1 MDPFGG
7 RAHTDCVSTTPRP
20 PTLAALQR
28 RLEERDAEIV
38 VLKLL
43 VEKLEQQLL
52 KSRRSRFGQSSEQ
65 LDGLPTLTPALPAP
79 GTTERPPAANRPAI
93 DRSLPAHL
101 PREPHVHRPVVTD
114 AACDAMGQPSGCTCC
129 GGRLRQIGQDVSEQ
143 LEYIPVRFK
152 MALLQGGVAG
162 EGRPAPDGTYAGV
175 TERRT
180 KWGLAAASM
189 RLSTTAP
196 MATSVR

>member
-1 MDPFGG
+1 MDPIGG
-7 RAHTDCVSTTPRP
+7 RRHTECVSTTPRP

-43 VEKLEQQLL
+43 VEKLELQLL

-65 LDGLPTLTPALPAP
+65 LDVQPTLAVAQLAPA
-79 GTTERPPAANRPAI
+79 TTERVPIAANRPAI

-114 AACDAMGQPSGCTCC
+114 AAHDAMGRPCGCTSC
-129 GGRLRQIGQDVSEQ
+129 GGRLRQIGQDISEQ
-143 LEYIPVRFK
+143 LEYIPARFK
-152 MALLQGGVAG
+152 V
-162 EGRPAPDGTYAGV
+162 V
-175 TERRT
+175 RT
-180 KWGLAAASM
+180 SDRSSLA
-189 RLSTTAP
+189 
-196 MATSVR
+196 